1 MARLEKFKPY
11 FEYLGM
17 SYAVNSVAM
26 PKKWLLKLKIKKEFS
41 LGDTHLEVKLNK
53 KYMDQGE
60 K

>member
-1 MARLEKFKPY
+1 MD
-11 FEYLGM
+11 
-17 SYAVNSVAM
+17 
-26 PKKWLLKLKIKKEFS
+26 KKMDWKAIVEKLKIKKEFS

>member
-1 MARLEKFKPY
+1 MDEKKSRFWRT
-11 FEYLGM
+11 
-17 SYAVNSVAM
+17 
-26 PKKWLLKLKIKKEFS
+26 KKWLLKLKIKKEFS